1 MSLVRNLTRR
11 ARGATRG
18 EEASI
23 LPRSRTVRYTPGT
36 IDRAKISLP
45 TAFLSTT
52 NVDALNA
59 PDIQK
64 GAAISSTASSSSDSV
79 HSDSDFSSIDKGFL
93 AADNSSTSELSPV
106 TPLTPMSDFENKDF
120 FSSKPTTTGPS
131 LSAEPTPAIP
141 QRAPSHSKKAHV
153 ELSKQMSIKRSMSPP
168 PATISESTAA
178 SRDTLTMFTSPT
190 QEPSSASTQP
200 SHPFSSE
207 LAKVDEL
214 AEGFGSGLVL
224 DEEEREMMAKGLRK
238 FSVDDYVAELTG
250 LHGGVFEDK
259 LSLNPWM

>member
-18 EEASI
+18 EETA
-23 LPRSRTVRYTPGT
+23 LPRSCTVRYTPGT
-36 IDRAKISLP
+36 INRAKISLP
-45 TAFLSTT
+45 TALLSTT

-59 PDIQK
+59 PDISK
-64 GAAISSTASSSSDSV
+64 GAALSSTASSSSDSV
-79 HSDSDFSSIDKGFL
+79 HSDSDFASIDKGFL
-93 AADNSSTSELSPV
+93 TADNSSSSDLSPL
-106 TPLTPMSDFENKDF
+106 TPITPMSDFDNKDF
-120 FSSKPTTTGPS
+120 FSSKLTTTGPS

-168 PATISESTAA
+168 PASITEATTA
-178 SRDTLTMFTSPT
+178 SRDALT
-190 QEPSSASTQP
+190 QESSPAAAP
-200 SHPFSSE
+200 SHPFSNE

-224 DEEEREMMAKGLRK
+224 DEEEQEMMAKGLRK

-259 LSLNPWM
+259 ISLNPWM

>member
-11 ARGATRG
+11 ARGQTRG
-18 EEASI
+18 EESTN
-23 LPRSRTVRYTPGT
+23 LPRSCTVRYQPGT
-36 IDRAKISLP
+36 INRAKISLP
-45 TAFLSTT
+45 TALLSTT

-64 GAAISSTASSSSDSV
+64 GAALSSTASSSSDSV
-79 HSDSDFSSIDKGFL
+79 HSDSDFASIDKGFL
-93 AADNSSTSELSPV
+93 STNNSSSSELSPL
-106 TPLTPMSDFENKDF
+106 TPLTPISDFDNKDF
-120 FSSKPTTTGPS
+120 FSSKPTTGPS

-141 QRAPSHSKKAHV
+141 QRAASHSKKAHV
-153 ELSKQMSIKRSMSPP
+153 ELSKQMSIKRSLSPP
-168 PATISESTAA
+168 PATISESTA
-178 SRDTLTMFTSPT
+178 SRDTLAMFSTPT
-190 QEPSSASTQP
+190 QESVAASSPA
-200 SHPFSSE
+200 SHPFSKE

-224 DEEEREMMAKGLRK
+224 DEEEQEMMAKGLQK